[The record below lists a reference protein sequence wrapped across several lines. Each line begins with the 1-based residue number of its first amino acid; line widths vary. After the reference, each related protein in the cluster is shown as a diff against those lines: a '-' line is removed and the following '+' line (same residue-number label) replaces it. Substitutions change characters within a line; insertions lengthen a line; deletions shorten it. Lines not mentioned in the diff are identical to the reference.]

1 MKLIDEIRYRNYK
14 AKIVKITKKQAEI
27 GNMYGCYNPNTQTI
41 YIQENLT
48 KLALLNTVLHEIGHF
63 IADKSS
69 IRLKNLGEEGIVT
82 FVADEFSKIFLQNPE
97 LVAFIKRC
105 SKKWKP
111 F

>member
-1 MKLIDEIRYRNYK
+1 MKLIDEIRYRNFK

-69 IRLKNLGEEGIVT
+69 IRLKNLGEEGTVT

-97 LVAFIKRC
+97 LLAFIKRC
-105 SKKWKP
+105 SKK
-111 F
+111 

>member
-1 MKLIDEIRYRNYK
+1 
-14 AKIVKITKKQAEI
+14 
-27 GNMYGCYNPNTQTI
+27 MYGCYNPNTQTI

-97 LVAFIKRC
+97 LLAFIKRC
-105 SKKWKP
+105 SKK
-111 F
+111 

>member
-1 MKLIDEIRYRNYK
+1 MKLIDEIRYRNFK
-14 AKIVKITKKQAEI
+14 AKIVKITKKQAKI

-69 IRLKNLGEEGIVT
+69 IRFKNLGEEGIVT

-97 LVAFIKRC
+97 LLAFIKRC
-105 SKKWKP
+105 SKK
-111 F
+111 

>member
-63 IADKSS
+63 IADKSL

-97 LVAFIKRC
+97 LLAFIKRC
-105 SKKWKP
+105 SKK
-111 F
+111 

>member
-1 MKLIDEIRYRNYK
+1 MKLIDEIRYRNFK

-97 LVAFIKRC
+97 LLAFIKRC
-105 SKKWKP
+105 SKK
-111 F
+111 

>member
-1 MKLIDEIRYRNYK
+1 MKLMSEIRYRNYK
-14 AKIVKITKKQAEI
+14 AKIVKISKKQAES

-69 IRLKNLGEEGIVT
+69 IRLKNLGEEGIAS
-82 FVADEFSKIFLQNPE
+82 FIGSEFAKVFLQNPQ
-97 LVAFIKRC
+97 LTSFIKRC
-105 SKKWKP
+105 SKD
-111 F
+111 

>member
-97 LVAFIKRC
+97 LLAFIKRC
-105 SKKWKP
+105 SKK
-111 F
+111 

>member
-1 MKLIDEIRYRNYK
+1 MKLMSEIRYRNYK
-14 AKIVKITKKQAEI
+14 AKIVKISKKQAES

-41 YIQENLT
+41 SIQENLT

-69 IRLKNLGEEGIVT
+69 IRLKNLGEEGTVT

-97 LVAFIKRC
+97 LLNFIKRC
-105 SKKWKP
+105 TSK
-111 F
+111 

>member
-1 MKLIDEIRYRNYK
+1 MKLIDEIRYRNFK

-97 LVAFIKRC
+97 LIAFIKRC
-105 SKKWKP
+105 SKK
-111 F
+111 

>member
-14 AKIVKITKKQAEI
+14 AKIIKITKKQAEI

-97 LVAFIKRC
+97 LLAFIKRC
-105 SKKWKP
+105 SKK
-111 F
+111 

>member
-48 KLALLNTVLHEIGHF
+48 KLALLNTLLHEIGHF

-97 LVAFIKRC
+97 LLAFIKRC
-105 SKKWKP
+105 SKK
-111 F
+111 